1 MERVA
6 EQSLAVVRSNSTNIV
21 RSNSTN
27 KGRDNFPSQPN
38 SVHGE
43 VLSVGNGT
51 LSSSLSS
58 WTHAPPIEGVVLAVC
73 ESEVVTAEVCLD
85 SARVLLTLLCLGDKA
100 NETAVFKALPES
112 FSSFL
117 SLRPS
122 HDVTT
127 TDDDTPTPLKMA
139 IKTES
144 TPGFFRPFSRAP
156 SLKNMVQYSSSGN
169 LTPLTAS
176 GENPLSSPPLPNVIP
191 EGPILVDSGSA
202 TSVLLIDGGH
212 GLRVSYAAK
221 MGVHEKG
228 MPCLSLSWLNMSCL
242 SLSCPVFSSV
252 KYPCGNC
259 VRTYCFAECSRTD
272 LFTGVVIS
280 HIEYE

>member
-1 MERVA
+1 MQRVA
-6 EQSLAVVRSNSTNIV
+6 EQSLAVVRSNSTTRTRDNSSA
-21 RSNSTN
+21 SNSTN
-27 KGRDNFPSQPN
+27 
-38 SVHGE
+38 GE
-43 VLSVGNGT
+43 ASSVGSN
-51 LSSSLSS
+51 LVSSNRSAWS
-58 WTHAPPIEGVVLAVC
+58 HAPPIEGVVLAVC
-73 ESEVVTAEVCLD
+73 ESEVVTAEGCLD

-139 IKTES
+139 IKNES
-144 TPGFFRPFSRAP
+144 TTGFFRPFSRAP
-156 SLKNMVQYSSSGN
+156 SLKNMIKYGSSGN
-169 LTPLTAS
+169 LTPLPAS
-176 GENPLSSPPLPNVIP
+176 GEHPGPSLPLPAVAP
-191 EGPILVDSGSA
+191 EGPVLVDSRTA

-228 MPCLSLSWLNMSCL
+228 MPCLLRPDLPTLVLSFLLFLRVL
-242 SLSCPVFSSV
+242 SM
-252 KYPCGNC
+252 
-259 VRTYCFAECSRTD
+259 R
-272 LFTGVVIS
+272 
-280 HIEYE
+280 